1 MAKFGTKSK
10 ERLSTCHP
18 DIQKV
23 FNEVIKT
30 IDCTV
35 TEGMRGE
42 ELQNKYFDEGK
53 SKVRFPDGKHNGNP
67 SRAIDVCPYPVDYE
81 DRERFT
87 LFAGYVLG
95 IAKSMGIKMRWGG
108 CWRNDFDPK
117 KNGFDDMPH
126 FELMK

>member
-30 IDCTV
+30 IDCTI

-95 IAKSMGIKMRWGG
+95 IAKSMNIKMRWGG